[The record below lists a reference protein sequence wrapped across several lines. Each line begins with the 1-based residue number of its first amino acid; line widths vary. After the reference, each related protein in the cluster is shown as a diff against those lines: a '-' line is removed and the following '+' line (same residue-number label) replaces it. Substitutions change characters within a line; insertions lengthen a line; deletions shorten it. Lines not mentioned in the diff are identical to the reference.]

1 MANLDKSNI
10 INGQTIEASHITD
23 VYDALTGVT
32 TYSNISLTGTS
43 SHADNALSSSY
54 AVTASYAITAS
65 YAANAAGVDTGSLLI
80 TSSIS
85 NDTITFTKGDT
96 STYNLIVNN
105 VTTSTSSSLAQTA
118 SYVETAQTASYVTT
132 AQTASYVTTAQT
144 ASYVE
149 TAQTASYI
157 TGSNVAGVVSNASR
171 ANFIE
176 GQTDPFGGAQSPSPL
191 GLTVGSIQL
200 SSGIGQS
207 NPEPLLAGKSNGQ
220 DAFTT
225 ITAVAG
231 TAVPGETYDV
241 SIKPTGE
248 IRVTDMGNG
257 SSGATVVFTCWYLP

>member
-1 MANLDKSNI
+1 M
-10 INGQTIEASHITD
+10 
-23 VYDALTGVT
+23 
-32 TYSNISLTGTS
+32 
-43 SHADNALSSSY
+43 
-54 AVTASYAITAS
+54 
-65 YAANAAGVDTGSLLI
+65 LI

-118 SYVETAQTASYVTT
+118 SYVETAQTASYVK
-132 AQTASYVTTAQT
+132 TAQT

-157 TGSNVAGVVSNASR
+157 TGSNVVGVVNNASS
-171 ANFIE
+171 ANFID
-176 GQTDPFGGAQSPSPL
+176 GQTDPLGGAQAPL
-191 GLTVGSIQL
+191 PLSLAVGSIQL

-207 NPEPLLAGKSNGQ
+207 NREPLLAGKTNSQ
-220 DAFTT
+220 DAFIT

-231 TAVPGETYDV
+231 TANPGETYDA
-241 SIKPTGE
+241 SIQDTGD

-257 SSGATVVFTCWYLP
+257 NSNAIVVFTCWYLP

>member
-43 SHADNALSSSY
+43 SYADNALSSSY
-54 AVTASYAITAS
+54 AVTAS

-105 VTTSTSSSLAQTA
+105 VATSTSSSLAQTA

-132 AQTASYVTTAQT
+132 AQTASYVETAQT
-144 ASYVE
+144 ASYV
-149 TAQTASYI
+149 
-157 TGSNVAGVVSNASR
+157 TGSNVVGAVNNATS
-171 ANFIE
+171 ANSIN
-176 GQTDPFGGAQSPSPL
+176 GQTDPSGGVQAQSPLSL
-191 GLTVGSIQL
+191 AVGSIRL
-200 SSGIGQS
+200 SSGAGQS
-207 NPEPLLAGKSNGQ
+207 NPEPLLIGKSNGQ
-220 DAFTT
+220 DAFIT
-225 ITAVAG
+225 ITATSG
-231 TAVPGETYDV
+231 TASPGETYDAA
-241 SIKPTGE
+241 ILPGGE

>member
-43 SHADNALSSSY
+43 SYADNALSSSY
-54 AVTASYAITAS
+54 AVTAS

-105 VTTSTSSSLAQTA
+105 VATSTSSSLAQTA

-149 TAQTASYI
+149 TAQTASYV
-157 TGSNVAGVVSNASR
+157 TGSNVVGAVNNATN
-171 ANFIE
+171 ANSIN
-176 GQTDPFGGAQSPSPL
+176 GQTDPSGGVQAQSPLSL
-191 GLTVGSIQL
+191 AVGSIRL
-200 SSGIGQS
+200 SSGVGQS
-207 NPEPLLAGKSNGQ
+207 NRQPLLAGKSNGQ

-231 TAVPGETYDV
+231 TAGEGETYDAA
-241 SIKPTGE
+241 IQPDGE